1 MKMAVRIPAIR
12 AAVLIV
18 SLPHFAFLFP
28 FVTRA
33 RDLPLDVAIPE
44 NNSMNRSFF
53 ALTTLVLLSSACSNE
68 KPASAAQPHQKRE
81 GDVAPRAAVVTAPTQ
96 PYRAISVASGGKIT
110 GVV

>member
-1 MKMAVRIPAIR
+1 MRTAVRIPAIR

-44 NNSMNRSFF
+44 KQFNESKFF
-53 ALTTLVLLSSACSNE
+53 RAHNTRVALERLL
-68 KPASAAQPHQKRE
+68 Q
-81 GDVAPRAAVVTAPTQ
+81 
-96 PYRAISVASGGKIT
+96 
-110 GVV
+110 